1 MLRQVNAGLSAAVHS
16 VRVATL
22 NDHTPKGAHMAYKSL
37 VTFIASPVGMQE
49 LLNKSIQLAQ
59 RFDAHLEVCAVGV
72 DATQS
77 MGFYAGAPAMI
88 YHQALDA
95 AQATARELHTQ
106 IEAQLRQSGIRYGTD
121 STVVSLGGI
130 NAFVGMKARFCDLVV
145 LPRPYGPMRGLQDE
159 VITEAAL
166 FEGGAP
172 VLVVPDGDK
181 DLPDFQ
187 RVVLAW
193 NQSSEAM
200 HATRAAL
207 PLLRDADLVS
217 LVIVNPP
224 AQGAE
229 RSDPGGMLATLLVRH
244 GVEAEV
250 SVLAKT
256 MPRTSDL
263 LRRHLRDKD
272 AQLMVMGAY
281 GRSRVREAILG
292 GATREMLEH
301 CETTLF
307 LAR

>member
-1 MLRQVNAGLSAAVHS
+1 
-16 VRVATL
+16 
-22 NDHTPKGAHMAYKSL
+22 MAYKSL
-37 VTFIASPVGMQE
+37 VTFIASEAGMQD
-49 LLNKSIQLAQ
+49 LLDKAVSLAR
-59 RFDAHLEVCAVGV
+59 RFDAHLEICTLGV

-77 MGFYAGAPAMI
+77 MGFYAGAPAVI
-88 YHQALDA
+88 YHQALDT
-95 AQATARELHTQ
+95 AQATARQLQEHC
-106 IEAQLRQSGIRYGTD
+106 EAHLRGAGIRYGTD
-121 STVVSLGGI
+121 SAVLSLGGV
-130 NAFVGMKARFCDLVV
+130 NAFVGMKARFSDLVI
-145 LPRPYGPMRGLQDE
+145 LPRPYGGLRSLQDE

-172 VLVVPDGDK
+172 VLILPDGTQEVPD
-181 DLPDFQ
+181 FR

-193 NQSSEAM
+193 NQSAEAI

-207 PLLRDADLVS
+207 PLLREADLVN

-244 GVEAEV
+244 GVETEV

-256 MPRTSDL
+256 LPRTSDI
-263 LRRHLRDKD
+263 LRRHVRDKD

-281 GRSRVREAILG
+281 GRSRLREAILG
-292 GATREMLEH
+292 GATRDMLEE
-301 CETTLF
+301 CETALF